1 MQTYKNK
8 LQIALEIHVFT
19 RDYEDLQQ
27 RIAEKKKSLTADAEL
42 LRTLDAVEVAQKK
55 LVDIE
60 GDLKAIEPKLL
71 KLKEQS
77 SKLTVQ
83 NDELNQKILFIE
95 NQWATLEELL
105 KMRKKKLDYDMDYQK
120 FMGEYRDLKAWVLD
134 ISNRIQQQAEPTNL
148 SEAETAINLHQERK
162 TEIEGKNHRFLSL
175 QNMSR
180 HLIEKSKRQANSYT
194 NEFNQ
199 EIQKDIMKL
208 VKEMM
213 ESQQILKQACVEKQK
228 ALQECAEYQEYILQW
243 KQLEAWSKQIEH
255 SLNFADVGDS
265 VLAVKS
271 LLTKHENIES
281 SINSYLAPNGAFDSL
296 EQRGLETIKQKFA
309 QSDSIDK
316 IIIELRLKRKE
327 LNTLSSNRRKHLD
340 DSLMFQNFLLNYY
353 EAVHWIKEKT
363 ASAIDKTYLDL
374 TNLLTKIQRHQ
385 AFMMDLKKSGIKRV
399 EDVHKESE
407 ILLARHQSTALS
419 LSSASP
425 KIIAD
430 IQE

>member
-1 MQTYKNK
+1 M
-8 LQIALEIHVFT
+8 FT
-19 RDYEDLQQ
+19 RDFEDVHQ
-27 RIAEKKKSLTADAEL
+27 RVSEKKKMLSAEADM
-42 LRTLDAVEVAQKK
+42 LRTVDAVEVAQKK

-60 GDLKAIEPKLL
+60 GDLKAIEPKLV
-71 KLKEQS
+71 KLKEQAT
-77 SKLTVQ
+77 KLTVQ
-83 NDELNQKILFIE
+83 SGAELAEKILFIE
-95 NQWATLEELL
+95 KEWTNVDELL
-105 KMRKKKLDYDMDYQK
+105 RMRKKKLDYDMDYQK
-120 FMGEYRDLKAWVLD
+120 FMVEYRELKAWILD
-134 ISNRIQQQAEPTNL
+134 ISSRIQQQPEPTSL
-148 SEAETAINLHQERK
+148 SEAEAGINLHQERK

-180 HLIEKSKRQANSYT
+180 NINEKSKHPSNSYT
-194 NEFNQ
+194 NEFNA
-199 EIQKDIMKL
+199 EIQKEIMKL
-208 VKEMM
+208 VKDMI
-213 ESQQILKQACVEKQK
+213 ESQQILKQACNEKQIK
-228 ALQECAEYQEYILQW
+228 LQECAEYQEYILLW
-243 KQLEAWSKQIEH
+243 KQLEAWSKQIEQ
-255 SLNFADVGDS
+255 SLNCTDVGDS

-281 SINSYLAPNGAFDSL
+281 SINSYLAPKSGTFDSL
-296 EQRGLETIKQKFA
+296 EQRGLEMIKKKFA

-327 LNTLSSNRRKHLD
+327 LNMRTVNRRKHLD

-374 TNLLTKIQRHQ
+374 TNMLTKIQRHQ

-399 EDVHKESE
+399 EDVHKEADN
-407 ILLARHQSTALS
+407 LLARHQSTALS
-419 LSSASP
+419 LSSSSP